1 MRNLSRGRLIV
12 GAGVVLAASIGRA
25 QVGRD
30 RFDIRQVE
38 LPIAGVDPA
47 HDGLRIIQLSDFHI
61 GFATPDSRIVAAV
74 RAVNALKPDLVVLT
88 GDYVTW
94 SKRPTKRVG
103 RLLAGIAPPVI
114 AILGNHDHWVDASRV
129 RADLEADGYTVLQ
142 NESRPISIN
151 GAPVWVI
158 GIDDAYTGHE
168 DLQTAFAGVPKRGT
182 RIALAHMP
190 TTADR
195 LPENANLVVLSGH
208 THGGQLRVPG
218 LTDKIASAVGQPY
231 VRGLYWVRG
240 NALYVNPGLGF
251 GRGGPALRIRNPPE
265 VTVITLRPKTP
276 PSAPGL

>member
-1 MRNLSRGRLIV
+1 MLNVSRRRLIV
-12 GAGVVLAASIGRA
+12 GAGVVLAAGISRAESGRNRFE
-25 QVGRD
+25 VRD
-30 RFDIRQVE
+30 VE
-38 LPIAGVDPA
+38 LAVTGLDPS
-47 HDGLRIIQLSDFHI
+47 HDGLKIVQLSDLHI
-61 GFATPDSRIVAAV
+61 GFATPESRIVAAV

-94 SKRPTKRVG
+94 SKRPTKRIG

-142 NESRPISIN
+142 NESRPITIN

-168 DLQTAFAGVPKRGT
+168 DIRMALAGVPERGT

-208 THGGQLRVPG
+208 THGGQLQVPG
-218 LTDKIASAVGQPY
+218 LTDKVAAKVGQPY
-231 VRGLYWVRG
+231 VRGLYLVRG
-240 NALYVNPGLGF
+240 NQLYVNPGLGF
-251 GRGGPALRIRNPPE
+251 GRGGPAIRLRNPPE
-265 VTVITLRPKTP
+265 VTLITLRA
-276 PSAPGL
+276 APLSP